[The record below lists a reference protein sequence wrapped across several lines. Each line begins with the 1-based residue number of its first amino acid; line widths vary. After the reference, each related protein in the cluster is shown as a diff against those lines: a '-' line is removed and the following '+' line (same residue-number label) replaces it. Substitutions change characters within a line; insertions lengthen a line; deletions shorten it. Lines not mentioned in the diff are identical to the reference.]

1 MSAVAEARAMFR
13 IVPRGVDQSK
23 ADWLGFVARVFHL
36 TFSQAKKIEYGE
48 VDDMRASRLDAMRA
62 KFSELQESATR
73 RRETLDELAARLA
86 EIRANRSGTGSGDP
100 AGGGGGA
107 GSDGQ
112 PGEGTRKGCAGKDR
126 QAAAAVSKS
135 G

>member
-1 MSAVAEARAMFR
+1 MSPVAEARAMFR
-13 IVPRGVDQSK
+13 VVPRGVDQSK
-23 ADWLGFVARVFHL
+23 AAWLGFVARVFHL

-73 RRETLDELAARLA
+73 RRETLDALAARLV
-86 EIRANRSGTGSGDP
+86 EIRSGQGSGGFAGGRHVAAP
-100 AGGGGGA
+100 AGGRGDGA
-107 GSDGQ
+107 GAGGD
-112 PGEGTRKGCAGKDR
+112 GKDR
-126 QAAAAVSKS
+126 KTAAAVSKS